1 MEKFNEIKS
10 MWNQQL
16 EANPNRNSNDIID
29 ESNQKAKKLKNN
41 YYWTIGILSILVI
54 VLSYFYYSIFNSQI
68 SKQIKG
74 LEIMIAVIV
83 VRIVLESISV
93 FKFNEIDFTTDF
105 KSYIKQ
111 LVKFYKFRRLIH
123 FVLTPFI
130 YVLYVYGFVSL
141 LPLFKETM
149 SNWLYL
155 YVQFSGFGFLIFFS
169 FILYKIVKRDLADL
183 DFLKNI

>member
-1 MEKFNEIKS
+1 MEEFNEMKS
-10 MWNQQL
+10 IWNQQL
-16 EANPNRNSNDIID
+16 EASPEKDSSSIID
-29 ESNQKAKKLKNN
+29 ESNQKAKKLKFN
-41 YYWTIGILSILVI
+41 YYSTIGILT
-54 VLSYFYYSIFNSQI
+54 VLIFVLGYYYSSIFNSQI
-68 SKQIKG
+68 AKQIKG

-155 YVQFSGFGFLIFFS
+155 YVQFSGFGFLIFFF